1 MNSKLSN
8 LLTNDSPAPVLL
20 SNGILLH
27 NKIDLDALGL
37 SSYKKHFNA
46 KEFSKLKESTEPSQP
61 PSSAL
66 KKLTQPTESYD
77 SSDPSEIS
85 ASLDQTVSS
94 EPNDSSELS
103 DSKTSAKPIEST
115 QISIPLESK
124 EPEPLNLKGT
134 ESSEQKETEKLELK
148 ETEPLESK
156 ETEPLVPKEASE
168 PTELIETKIIS
179 PAPQISKPF
188 GGSEENSVN
197 TFCDFHKAD
206 APKDF
211 SWMVIEKKLF
221 ICDIKVFI
229 YLF

>member
-94 EPNDSSELS
+94 EP
-103 DSKTSAKPIEST
+103 
-115 QISIPLESK
+115 
-124 EPEPLNLKGT
+124 
-134 ESSEQKETEKLELK
+134 
-148 ETEPLESK
+148 
-156 ETEPLVPKEASE
+156 
-168 PTELIETKIIS
+168 TELIETKIIS

-197 TFCDFHKAD
+197 TFFDFHKAD